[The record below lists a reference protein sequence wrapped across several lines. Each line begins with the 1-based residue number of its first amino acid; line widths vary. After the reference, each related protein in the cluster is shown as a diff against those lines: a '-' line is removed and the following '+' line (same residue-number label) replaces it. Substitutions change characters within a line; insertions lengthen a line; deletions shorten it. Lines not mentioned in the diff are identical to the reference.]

1 MPQYKS
7 GNIWTEYGKPNSTI
21 LVTTCGVILNGK
33 LVMGAGAALDA
44 KLREPELPALF
55 GSLIKRYGSMDNNIG
70 NYALLYDTDRKIN
83 AFQTKY
89 HYKHDSSV
97 DLISMAAKQLAFIA
111 ELTPNKTF
119 NLTFPGIGFGRL
131 NPESVKPLLAGLPDN
146 VIIWSK

>member
-7 GNIWTEYGKPNSTI
+7 GNIWNEYGKPNSTI

-44 KLREPELPALF
+44 KLREPELPSNF
-55 GSLIKRYGSMDNNIG
+55 GTLIMRYADVSNNIG
-70 NYALLYDTDRKIN
+70 NYGLLYHPDRRIN

-89 HYKHDSSV
+89 HYKHDSSIE
-97 DLISMAAKQLAFIA
+97 LITMAAEKLKFVA
-111 ELTPNKTF
+111 EHEPEKTF